1 MPPSNSGL
9 AALIGS
15 RICHDLISP
24 IGAIGNGLELLQMT
38 IGDSPEME
46 LIADSVTNAQARIK
60 FFRVAYGAASDTQA
74 IGVIEIK
81 TILSDL
87 AKGGRVNFD
96 WQPDA
101 DIQRS
106 EVRLV
111 FLALQ
116 CFESAMPHGGTVVI
130 KKDGPSWMIEAQSGR
145 FRIEPDLWGNL
156 SLTQPST
163 DLAPAQLQF
172 ALLPVLLADAGRRL
186 TARMSDS
193 EVMLKF

>member
-1 MPPSNSGL
+1 MPPSNPGL

-38 IGDSPEME
+38 MGDSPEME

-60 FFRVAYGAASDTQA
+60 FFRVAFGAAYDGQMLGGSEVRD
-74 IGVIEIK
+74 
-81 TILSDL
+81 ILTDL
-87 AKGGRVNFD
+87 AKGGRVQFD
-96 WQPDA
+96 WQVPGDVPRA
-101 DIQRS
+101 EARM
-106 EVRLV
+106 V

-116 CFESAMPHGGTVVI
+116 CFESAMPHGGTVTVR
-130 KKDGPSWMIEAQSGR
+130 KDDPQWMVEAQSGR

-163 DLAPAQLQF
+163 DMAPAQLQF
-172 ALLPVLLADAGRRL
+172 ALLPVLLAEAGRRL
-186 TARMSDS
+186 TARTSDA

>member
-60 FFRVAYGAASDTQA
+60 FFRVAYGAASKDQVLGA
-74 IGVIEIK
+74 AEIREVL
-81 TILSDL
+81 TDL

-96 WQPDA
+96 WQVTGDVP
-101 DIQRS
+101 RT
-106 EVRLV
+106 EVRMV

-116 CFESAMPHGGTVVI
+116 CFESAMPYGGTVVVGQ
-130 KKDGPSWMIEAQSGR
+130 DGAQWVIEASSGK

-156 SLTQPST
+156 SLTQPIT

-172 ALLPVLLADAGRRL
+172 ALLPVLLADVGRRL
-186 TARMSDS
+186 TARMSDA
-193 EVMLKF
+193 EVTLKF

>member
-1 MPPSNSGL
+1 MAPSNPGL

-60 FFRVAYGAASDTQA
+60 FFRVAFGAASDTQLLGA
-74 IGVIEIK
+74 PEIRD
-81 TILSDL
+81 ILADL
-87 AKGGRVNFD
+87 AKGGRVKFD
-96 WQPDA
+96 WQVTGDTS
-101 DIQRS
+101 RT
-106 EVRLV
+106 EVRMV

-116 CFESAMPHGGTVVI
+116 CFESAMPHGGTVFI
-130 KKDGPSWMIEAQSGR
+130 GKDGPQWVVQAQSGR

-156 SLTQPST
+156 SLTQPGT
-163 DLAPAQLQF
+163 DMAPAQLQF

-193 EVMLKF
+193 EVVLKF